1 MHGEESHETD
11 NMMDFTESR
20 PHRHHPSMK
29 YTVNRGSQEIG
40 KFELADIQALMNA
53 GVILPTDYF
62 WFQGMS
68 EWKPISSLFAAQP
81 SALPQVVVPPLP
93 SAQPAPSGQVV
104 MTQQIGPSCPS
115 CYSTDVIKAHAAYE
129 ASLQQHSLSAGT
141 SSGFRLWAG
150 GESIN
155 KVGVKCA
162 PPIKPEKI
170 EPFILER
177 LLALGSGLV
186 AFGFGLPGLMMVL
199 DKNVVTYVA
208 IPGAGVGMLFIG
220 AMPAVACFFFVKA
233 WRRREAEIEADYQKS
248 LRNYK
253 ARMADYVRTW
263 RCNKC
268 GVMYMI

>member
-1 MHGEESHETD
+1 
-11 NMMDFTESR
+11 
-20 PHRHHPSMK
+20 MK

-40 KFELADIQALMNA
+40 KFELADIKALMNA

-68 EWKPISSLFAAQP
+68 EWKPVSTLFAQQVSMA
-81 SALPQVVVPPLP
+81 PQVVVPPLP
-93 SAQPAPSGQVV
+93 TTRTESTGHVV

-115 CYSTDVIKAHAAYE
+115 CYSTDVIKAYAAYE
-129 ASLQQHSLSAGT
+129 ASLQQHSLAAGT

-150 GESIN
+150 GETIN
-155 KVGVKCA
+155 KVGIKCA

-177 LLALGSGLV
+177 VLALGSGLV

-199 DKNVVTYVA
+199 NKDVVTYVA
-208 IPGAGVGMLFIG
+208 IPGAGMGMLFIG

-233 WRRREAEIEADYQKS
+233 WRRREAEIEADYQKT
-248 LRNYK
+248 LRIHK
-253 ARMADYVRTW
+253 SQMADYVRTW

-268 GVMYMI
+268 GVMYMV

>member
-1 MHGEESHETD
+1 MHGEESHESD
-11 NMMDFTESR
+11 NLMDFTESR

-68 EWKPISSLFAAQP
+68 EWKPVSSLFAAQP
-81 SALPQVVVPPLP
+81 SAVPQVVVPPLP
-93 SAQPAPSGQVV
+93 AAQHAPAGQVV
-104 MTQQIGPSCPS
+104 MTKEVGPSCPS
-115 CYSTDVIKAHAAYE
+115 CHSTDVIKAHAAYE

-162 PPIKPEKI
+162 PPTKPADVDNTPSERMATLIFGMVGITFSLMGGVDLLHQNKNPLILIGGLGGLGLSFWFYKRWQKQIEMDQAANLKIKNR
-170 EPFILER
+170 F
-177 LLALGSGLV
+177 
-186 AFGFGLPGLMMVL
+186 
-199 DKNVVTYVA
+199 
-208 IPGAGVGMLFIG
+208 
-220 AMPAVACFFFVKA
+220 KA
-233 WRRREAEIEADYQKS
+233 E
-248 LRNYK
+248 
-253 ARMADYVRTW
+253 MADYVRTW

-268 GVMYMI
+268 GVMYRI

>member
-1 MHGEESHETD
+1 
-11 NMMDFTESR
+11 
-20 PHRHHPSMK
+20 MK

-68 EWKPISSLFAAQP
+68 EWKPVSSLFAAQP
-81 SALPQVVVPPLP
+81 SAVPQVVVPPLP
-93 SAQPAPSGQVV
+93 AAQHAPAGQVV
-104 MTQQIGPSCPS
+104 MTKEVGPSCPS
-115 CYSTDVIKAHAAYE
+115 CHSTDVIKAHAAYE

-162 PPIKPEKI
+162 PPTKPADVDNTPSERMATLIFGMVGITFSLMGGVDVLHQNKNPLILIGGLGGLGLSFWFYKRWQKQIEMDQAANLKIKNR
-170 EPFILER
+170 F
-177 LLALGSGLV
+177 
-186 AFGFGLPGLMMVL
+186 
-199 DKNVVTYVA
+199 
-208 IPGAGVGMLFIG
+208 
-220 AMPAVACFFFVKA
+220 KA
-233 WRRREAEIEADYQKS
+233 E
-248 LRNYK
+248 
-253 ARMADYVRTW
+253 MADYVRTW

-268 GVMYMI
+268 GVMYRI

>member
-1 MHGEESHETD
+1 
-11 NMMDFTESR
+11 
-20 PHRHHPSMK
+20 MK

-115 CYSTDVIKAHAAYE
+115 CYSTDVIKAHASYE

>member
-1 MHGEESHETD
+1 
-11 NMMDFTESR
+11 
-20 PHRHHPSMK
+20 MK

-68 EWKPISSLFAAQP
+68 EWKPVSSLFAAQP
-81 SALPQVVVPPLP
+81 SAVPQVVVPPLP
-93 SAQPAPSGQVV
+93 AAQHAHSGQVV

-115 CYSTDVIKAHAAYE
+115 CLSTDVIKAHAAYE

-162 PPIKPEKI
+162 PPTKPADVDNTAS
-170 EPFILER
+170 ER
-177 LLALGSGLV
+177 MAMLIFCL
-186 AFGFGLPGLMMVL
+186 
-199 DKNVVTYVA
+199 
-208 IPGAGVGMLFIG
+208 AGVGLTIAGLSLLNVEKNPMFLMAGVGSLGLSFWFYKRWQKQIEMDQ
-220 AMPAVACFFFVKA
+220 AANQKLKNRFKA
-233 WRRREAEIEADYQKS
+233 E
-248 LRNYK
+248 
-253 ARMADYVRTW
+253 MADYVRTW

-268 GVMYMI
+268 GVMYLT

>member
-1 MHGEESHETD
+1 
-11 NMMDFTESR
+11 
-20 PHRHHPSMK
+20 MK

>member
-1 MHGEESHETD
+1 
-11 NMMDFTESR
+11 
-20 PHRHHPSMK
+20 MK

-68 EWKPISSLFAAQP
+68 EWKPVSSLFAAQT
-81 SALPQVVVPPLP
+81 SAVPQVVVPPLP
-93 SAQPAPSGQVV
+93 AAQHAPAGQVV
-104 MTQQIGPSCPS
+104 MTKEVGPSCPS
-115 CYSTDVIKAHAAYE
+115 CHSTDVIKAHAAYE

-162 PPIKPEKI
+162 PPAKPAVI
-170 EPFILER
+170 DNTPSER
-177 LLALGSGLV
+177 MATVIFGLV
-186 AFGFGLPGLMMVL
+186 GGASSLMGIVLLLHENNNPLILIGGLTSFGFC
-199 DKNVVTYVA
+199 Y
-208 IPGAGVGMLFIG
+208 LFYTRWQKQIE
-220 AMPAVACFFFVKA
+220 MDQ
-233 WRRREAEIEADYQKS
+233 AENQK
-248 LRNYK
+248 LNYK
-253 ARMADYVRTW
+253 FKAEMADYVRTW

-268 GVMYMI
+268 GVMYLT

>member
-1 MHGEESHETD
+1 MGACHTNGIL
-11 NMMDFTESR
+11 
-20 PHRHHPSMK
+20 MK

-40 KFELADIQALMNA
+40 KFELADIKALMNA

-68 EWKPISSLFAAQP
+68 DWKQVSSLFAQETTLA
-81 SALPQVVVPPLP
+81 PQVVVPPLP
-93 SAQPAPSGQVV
+93 AARAENLGQVV

-162 PPIKPEKI
+162 PPVKPEKI
-170 EPFILER
+170 SPFLLSR
-177 LLALGSGLV
+177 LLTLGTGLGAFALGVSGFATLQRSYGKEAGGTFIFFAV
-186 AFGFGLPGLMMVL
+186 CA
-199 DKNVVTYVA
+199 A
-208 IPGAGVGMLFIG
+208 I
-220 AMPAVACFFFVKA
+220 ACFLCAKA
-233 WRRREAEIEADYQKS
+233 WRHQEAQIEADYQKS
-248 LRNYK
+248 LRTYK
-253 ARMADYVRTW
+253 AKMADYVRTW

-268 GVMYMI
+268 GIMYTS

>member
-1 MHGEESHETD
+1 
-11 NMMDFTESR
+11 
-20 PHRHHPSMK
+20 MK

-68 EWKPISSLFAAQP
+68 EWKPVSSLFAAQP
-81 SALPQVVVPPLP
+81 SAVPQVVVPPLP
-93 SAQPAPSGQVV
+93 AAQHAPAGQVV
-104 MTQQIGPSCPS
+104 MTKEVGPSCPS
-115 CYSTDVIKAHAAYE
+115 CHSTDVIKAHAAYE

-162 PPIKPEKI
+162 PPTKPADVDNTPSERMATLIFGMVGITFSLMGGVDLLHQNKNPLILIGGLGGLGLSFWFYKRWQKQIEMDQAANLKIKNR
-170 EPFILER
+170 F
-177 LLALGSGLV
+177 
-186 AFGFGLPGLMMVL
+186 
-199 DKNVVTYVA
+199 
-208 IPGAGVGMLFIG
+208 
-220 AMPAVACFFFVKA
+220 KA
-233 WRRREAEIEADYQKS
+233 E
-248 LRNYK
+248 
-253 ARMADYVRTW
+253 MADYVRTW

-268 GVMYMI
+268 GVMYRI

>member
-1 MHGEESHETD
+1 
-11 NMMDFTESR
+11 
-20 PHRHHPSMK
+20 MK

-68 EWKPISSLFAAQP
+68 EWKPVSSLFAAQT
-81 SALPQVVVPPLP
+81 SAVPQVVVPPLP
-93 SAQPAPSGQVV
+93 AAQHAPAGQVV
-104 MTQQIGPSCPS
+104 MTKEVGPSCPS
-115 CYSTDVIKAHAAYE
+115 CHSTDVIKAHAAYE

-162 PPIKPEKI
+162 PPAKPAVI
-170 EPFILER
+170 DNTASER
-177 LLALGSGLV
+177 MATLLFCLAGIGMSLAGLAFLNLNKNPLLLMAGLGSLGLS
-186 AFGFGLPGLMMVL
+186 FWFY
-199 DKNVVTYVA
+199 KRWQ
-208 IPGAGVGMLFIG
+208 
-220 AMPAVACFFFVKA
+220 KQ
-233 WRRREAEIEADYQKS
+233 IEMDQAANQK
-248 LRNYK
+248 LNYK
-253 ARMADYVRTW
+253 FKAEMADYVRTW

-268 GVMYMI
+268 GVMYLT

>member
-1 MHGEESHETD
+1 
-11 NMMDFTESR
+11 
-20 PHRHHPSMK
+20 MK

-40 KFELADIQALMNA
+40 KFVLADIQALMNA

-68 EWKPISSLFAAQP
+68 EWKPVSSLFAAQP
-81 SALPQVVVPPLP
+81 SAVPQVVVPPLP
-93 SAQPAPSGQVV
+93 VAQQAPAGQVV

-115 CYSTDVIKAHAAYE
+115 CHSTDVIKAHAAYE

-162 PPIKPEKI
+162 PPAKPAVI
-170 EPFILER
+170 DNTASER
-177 LLALGSGLV
+177 MAMLLFCLAGIGMSLAGLAFLNLNKNPLLLMAGLGSLGLS
-186 AFGFGLPGLMMVL
+186 FWFY
-199 DKNVVTYVA
+199 KRWQ
-208 IPGAGVGMLFIG
+208 
-220 AMPAVACFFFVKA
+220 KQ
-233 WRRREAEIEADYQKS
+233 IEMDQAANQK
-248 LRNYK
+248 LNYK
-253 ARMADYVRTW
+253 FKAEMADYVRTW

-268 GVMYMI
+268 GVMYLT

>member
-1 MHGEESHETD
+1 
-11 NMMDFTESR
+11 
-20 PHRHHPSMK
+20 MK

-40 KFELADIQALMNA
+40 KFELTDIQALMNA

-68 EWKPISSLFAAQP
+68 EWKLISSLFAQEAKM
-81 SALPQVVVPPLP
+81 APQVVVPPLP
-93 SAQPAPSGQVV
+93 SARQDLPGQVV
-104 MTQQIGPSCPS
+104 MTKQIGPSCPS

-162 PPIKPEKI
+162 PPVKPEKI
-170 EPFILER
+170 EPFMLSR
-177 LLALGSGLV
+177 LLTIATGLIAFALG
-186 AFGFGLPGLMMVL
+186 A
-199 DKNVVTYVA
+199 
-208 IPGAGVGMLFIG
+208 AGVAQLQRSSSRESGVSFIFF
-220 AMPAVACFFFVKA
+220 AVFAAIACFFCVKA
-233 WRRREAEIEADYQKS
+233 WRRQEAEIEADYQKA

-268 GVMYMI
+268 GVMYMT

>member
-1 MHGEESHETD
+1 MTGLPDLMTYTRRSLRLEFAMGACHTNGIL
-11 NMMDFTESR
+11 
-20 PHRHHPSMK
+20 MK

-40 KFELADIQALMNA
+40 KFELADIKALMNA

-68 EWKPISSLFAAQP
+68 DWKQVSSLFAQETTLA
-81 SALPQVVVPPLP
+81 PQVVVPPLP
-93 SAQPAPSGQVV
+93 AARAENIGQVV

-162 PPIKPEKI
+162 PPVKPETI
-170 EPFILER
+170 NTASSDLSASIISGFISGTAI
-177 LLALGSGLV
+177 LLLMSGLMGST
-186 AFGFGLPGLMMVL
+186 AFLVGLVSIVGIGLSIFL
-199 DKNVVTYVA
+199 ARRWKKLKAKDEETNQK
-208 IPGAGVGMLFIG
+208 
-220 AMPAVACFFFVKA
+220 AM
-233 WRRREAEIEADYQKS
+233 RQ
-248 LRNYK
+248 YK
-253 ARMADYVRTW
+253 AKMADYVRTW

-268 GVMYMI
+268 GIMYTS

>member
-1 MHGEESHETD
+1 
-11 NMMDFTESR
+11 
-20 PHRHHPSMK
+20 MK

-68 EWKPISSLFAAQP
+68 EWKPVSSLFAAQP
-81 SALPQVVVPPLP
+81 SAVPQVVVPPLP
-93 SAQPAPSGQVV
+93 VAQQAPAGQVV

-115 CYSTDVIKAHAAYE
+115 CHSTDVIKAHAAYE

-162 PPIKPEKI
+162 PPAKPAVIDNTASERMAMLLFCLAGIGMSFAGLAFLTLEKN
-170 EPFILER
+170 P
-177 LLALGSGLV
+177 LLLMA
-186 AFGFGLPGLMMVL
+186 GFGSLGLSFWFYKRWQKQIEMDQAANQKL
-199 DKNVVTYVA
+199 NNK
-208 IPGAGVGMLFIG
+208 F
-220 AMPAVACFFFVKA
+220 KA
-233 WRRREAEIEADYQKS
+233 E
-248 LRNYK
+248 
-253 ARMADYVRTW
+253 MADYVRTW

-268 GVMYMI
+268 GVMYRD

>member
-1 MHGEESHETD
+1 
-11 NMMDFTESR
+11 
-20 PHRHHPSMK
+20 MK

-68 EWKPISSLFAAQP
+68 EWKPVSSLFAAQQ
-81 SALPQVVVPPLP
+81 SAVPQVVVPPLP
-93 SAQPAPSGQVV
+93 VAQQALSGQVV

-115 CYSTDVIKAHAAYE
+115 CHSTDVIKAHAAYE

-162 PPIKPEKI
+162 PPIKPEKV
-170 EPFILER
+170 EPFIISR
-177 LLALGSGLV
+177 LLTIATGLT
-186 AFGFGLPGLMMVL
+186 AFGL
-199 DKNVVTYVA
+199 
-208 IPGAGVGMLFIG
+208 GAGGIALLQRSSGRDEGVSTIFF
-220 AMPAVACFFFVKA
+220 AVFAAVACFFCVKA
-233 WRRREAEIEADYQKS
+233 WRRHEAEIEADYQKA

-253 ARMADYVRTW
+253 SQMADYVRTW

-268 GVMYMI
+268 GVMYLT